1 MDHALTRMTGE
12 TTEPAPLLSVGGLLI
27 ETLARQD
34 FAALTGCLDPGVR
47 MRALLPRGPV
57 EMAGPAEVTGWFRSL
72 FGGPDDFE
80 LADGTVGE
88 IGPRL
93 YLRWRASLTP
103 AGPSGHRRLVEQHV
117 FATTGDGGHISAL
130 DLLCPGFV
138 AQSAHG
144 C

>member
-27 ETLARQD
+27 EALARQD
-34 FAALTGCLDPGVR
+34 FAALAGCLDPGVR

-93 YLRWRASLTP
+93 VCPICADAKQIDKGNLLPNAELGGTVVMWDWIGDEP
-103 AGPSGHRRLVEQHV
+103 
-117 FATTGDGGHISAL
+117 ATTFSY
-130 DLLCPGFV
+130 
-138 AQSAHG
+138 
-144 C
+144 